1 MKNVVNMSK
10 EDKRFIFD
18 TTAMNMKIHPSIIEK
33 DFWICYILDFLFN
46 DSKFKDYFTFKGGTS
61 LSKAY
66 NVISRMSEDI
76 DIILNWQ
83 LLGASINE
91 PLQERS
97 KRQQGIYNERLNN
110 LAKEFIANEL
120 YYDLLNGL
128 SYIDDLKIEVNKEEQ
143 LINIYYPKTYDVNI
157 GILPCVRLEIGP
169 LAAWTPAEVM
179 NINPY
184 ISNIIL
190 PNFNVIGTTVRTVSI
205 GRTFWEKITILHR
218 EANRPENKKMPKRY
232 ARHYYDVYQ
241 IFNSQYADEIINDKG
256 ILRRVTEFKIKFYND
271 NWAKYDDVLSGSI
284 KILPPEY
291 RFKELYED
299 YDSMKEMINGEI
311 PSFNEILIT
320 LKELEKIINR

>member
-1 MKNVVNMSK
+1 MSVSKECEVLVMKNVVNMSK

-18 TTAMNMKIHPSIIEK
+18 TTAMNMKIHPS
-33 DFWICYILDFLFN
+33 N
-46 DSKFKDYFTFKGGTS
+46 
-61 LSKAY
+61 
-66 NVISRMSEDI
+66 
-76 DIILNWQ
+76 
-83 LLGASINE
+83 
-91 PLQERS
+91 
-97 KRQQGIYNERLNN
+97 
-110 LAKEFIANEL
+110 
-120 YYDLLNGL
+120 
-128 SYIDDLKIEVNKEEQ
+128 IDDLKIEINKEEQ

-190 PNFNVIGTTVRTVSI
+190 PNFNVVGTRVRTVSI

-241 IFNSQYADEIINDKG
+241 IFNSQYADEILNDKG

-271 NWAKYDDVLSGSI
+271 NWAKYDDVLRGSI

-299 YDSMKEMINGEI
+299 YDSMKEMISGEI
-311 PSFNEILIT
+311 PNFNEILIT